1 MENCIEFF
9 YHGEEL
15 NMRSQFNVC
24 KKLGYKTP
32 YDMSKEKEMYIKV
45 IVCDKKK
52 ELDECMKIK

>member
-1 MENCIEFF
+1 MENCREFF
-9 YHGEEL
+9 YREEEL
-15 NMRSQFNVC
+15 NMRTRFNVC